1 MAVPLHCQY
10 TKYVKSHLSEIF
22 GEEANFYSSPVISVV
37 DKNGEELSF
46 KKYRASLVAPHKRV
60 RTLFDEVLA
69 NKAKRI
75 KIKGSMS
82 RKGSVASNIGDSAAE
97 SSGRLLSLDG
107 GGVKGLVLTRML
119 LSMEKVLFCLSA
131 FGIHLYL

>member
-1 MAVPLHCQY
+1 MVI
-10 TKYVKSHLSEIF
+10 YVKESFIT
-22 GEEANFYSSPVISVV
+22 ACIIISVV

-75 KIKGSMS
+75 KIKVVYIRRG
-82 RKGSVASNIGDSAAE
+82 A
-97 SSGRLLSLDG
+97 
-107 GGVKGLVLTRML
+107 VKL
-119 LSMEKVLFCLSA
+119 EA
-131 FGIHLYL
+131 

>member
-1 MAVPLHCQY
+1 M
-10 TKYVKSHLSEIF
+10 
-22 GEEANFYSSPVISVV
+22 

-75 KIKGSMS
+75 KIKVVYIRRG
-82 RKGSVASNIGDSAAE
+82 A
-97 SSGRLLSLDG
+97 
-107 GGVKGLVLTRML
+107 VKL
-119 LSMEKVLFCLSA
+119 EA
-131 FGIHLYL
+131 

>member
-1 MAVPLHCQY
+1 M
-10 TKYVKSHLSEIF
+10 
-22 GEEANFYSSPVISVV
+22 

-75 KIKGSMS
+75 RPKVGLTCRKDAVKLVVSFILRGLIPFQGSMS
-82 RKGSVASNIGDSAAE
+82 RKGSVVSNIGDSAVE

-119 LSMEKVLFCLSA
+119 LSMEKVSV
-131 FGIHLYL
+131 

>member
-1 MAVPLHCQY
+1 M
-10 TKYVKSHLSEIF
+10 
-22 GEEANFYSSPVISVV
+22 

-75 KIKGSMS
+75 KIKVVYIRRGAVKPFVSLK
-82 RKGSVASNIGDSAAE
+82 RKSHS
-97 SSGRLLSLDG
+97 
-107 GGVKGLVLTRML
+107 
-119 LSMEKVLFCLSA
+119 FCRA
-131 FGIHLYL
+131 P